1 MCLTCGCMD
10 AHQKMGD
17 ANIRFEDVERAA
29 AVGSFA
35 SGSPERV
42 PGVRGLTFADGRPR
56 AGNGPPRNAMR

>member
-42 PGVRGLTFADGRPR
+42 PGVGA
-56 AGNGPPRNAMR
+56 